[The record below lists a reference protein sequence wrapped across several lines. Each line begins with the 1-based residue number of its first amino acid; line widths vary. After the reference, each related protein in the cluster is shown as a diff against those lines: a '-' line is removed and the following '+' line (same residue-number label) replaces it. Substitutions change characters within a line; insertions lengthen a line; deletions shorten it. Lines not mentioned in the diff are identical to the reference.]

1 MRKPITA
8 RLIGA
13 AVLALVAAFALRH
26 FVCSAGD
33 VKPELTGA
41 HHTDLVA
48 PDNAPSA
55 EQGQRPQQ
63 RTILPIT
70 VEEVAPL
77 VPQIT
82 GAETLV
88 PLQTVAG
95 GRRVNTT
102 LCVSIED
109 PSKTSDELKQK
120 IGALGFELI
129 TASSRPQRLPLK
141 TIHWMRAKKGDIRM
155 AASVHTAEYTDCKAS
170 ANKSKVFLAYFKRED
185 KPSSHRGGP
194 ADAPGRQNGSV
205 QAGPAGSA
213 ATEPSDEAPEG
224 APEGGDEQAK

>member
-26 FVCSAGD
+26 FVCSTGD
-33 VKPELTGA
+33 EKPELAGA
-41 HHTDLVA
+41 RHTDLVE
-48 PDNAPSA
+48 PDNAVPPP
-55 EQGQRPQQ
+55 EPGERPE
-63 RTILPIT
+63 RRGFIPIT

-77 VPQIT
+77 VPQLA

-102 LCVSIED
+102 LCVTVED
-109 PSKTSDELKQK
+109 PSRTRDELKQK
-120 IGALGFELI
+120 LGDLGFELI

-141 TIHWMRAKKGDIRM
+141 TIHWMRAKKGIFRM
-155 AASVHTAEYTDCKAS
+155 GASVHTAEYADCKAS
-170 ANKSKVFLAYFKRED
+170 ANKSKVFMAYFKREE
-185 KPSSHRGGP
+185 KPSSAAGG
-194 ADAPGRQNGSV
+194 AAGAPGQKNGSG
-205 QAGPAGSA
+205 QADPAGSA
-213 ATEPSDEAPEG
+213 ATEPSEG
-224 APEGGDEQAK
+224 VPEGGDEQAN

>member
-26 FVCSAGD
+26 YVCSAGD
-33 VKPELTGA
+33 EKPELAGA
-41 HHTDLVA
+41 RHTDLVA
-48 PDNAPSA
+48 PDNAAPPS
-55 EQGQRPQQ
+55 ERGQGPQR
-63 RTILPIT
+63 RSFIPIT

-102 LCVSIED
+102 LCVTIED

-120 IGALGFELI
+120 LGGLGFELI
-129 TASSRPQRLPLK
+129 TSSSRPQRLPLK
-141 TIHWMRAKKGDIRM
+141 TIHWMRAKKGIFRM
-155 AASVHTAEYTDCKAS
+155 AASVHTAEYTDCKGS
-170 ANKSKVFLAYFKRED
+170 ANKSKVFLAYFKREE
-185 KPSSHRGGP
+185 KPSSAAGG
-194 ADAPGRQNGSV
+194 AAGAPGQQNGSG
-205 QAGPAGSA
+205 QGGPAGSA

-224 APEGGDEQAK
+224 GDEQAK